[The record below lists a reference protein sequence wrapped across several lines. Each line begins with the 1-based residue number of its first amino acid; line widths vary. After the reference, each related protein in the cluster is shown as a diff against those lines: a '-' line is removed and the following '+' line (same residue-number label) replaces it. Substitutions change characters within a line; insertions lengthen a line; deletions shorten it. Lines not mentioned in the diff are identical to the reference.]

1 MNKQGIFTQLE
12 KQKGTPLTD
21 NEIDKV
27 LEHLEIPQNTNGN
40 YIDAFNRDI
49 SYNGIKTLKRPYTQL
64 SLTPD
69 HLNELEVC
77 RNDIFYFVRYY
88 CKILTKNGITRP
100 EIRDYQN
107 EFLGML
113 SSGDDVIA
121 SLPRQCVAGETKIT
135 INGDEISIKDFFE
148 NSKKELLQQT
158 DELFLESYKL
168 NDAYTAESPFGN
180 LKVDQIHKTKKF
192 QIFKITLENGLTLH
206 ASENHVIIGKNDEEI
221 HIKECL
227 NKVIKTKFGLSRV
240 ISKEYINNDYCYDLS
255 LRDFHLYYTNGI
267 LSHNSGKSVT
277 SGLYLLWI
285 ANFTPNINIG
295 IAGNKLDLAMEVLD
309 KIKKIFTELP
319 MWMKQGIEAWNK
331 TYIQF
336 ENGTRILTSATS
348 GDSFRGYSVHLLLID
363 EVAFVSSDKWTAL
376 EDSVFPAQDALSK
389 KQKILI
395 STPNGMGNQWYH
407 LVSGAINNKNGY
419 RYFSTDWKKIPRYNR
434 DGTQKEPNVFKDEII
449 RKHGKRYFAQNY
461 ELEFLGSSNTL
472 ISAYALKNLEPCD
485 ENIVS
490 YNTLFDGL
498 RIFEEPIKNNHYIV
512 GVDPNKCG
520 IDNLAIQVLNVTELP
535 FKQVASYNSNISYL
549 NAPSKI
555 FDLGRHYNNAM
566 IIVENN
572 IDNSIVDTLYYQY
585 EYDGE
590 IYKEKNKNLLGFRT
604 TKKTKK
610 ILLSILKKLIE
621 ENKLIIKDKKTID
634 ELFVFV
640 EQQNGSF
647 SAQDGFK
654 DDLVMALC
662 VCLAPF
668 IEIKDFEDFQTFL
681 KFIETE
687 NELLEKEQNQ
697 MRELFVGFSF
707 STEITDED
715 IDVLGKETLSFDY

>member
-135 INGDEISIKDFFE
+135 INGNEISIKDFFE

-434 DGTQKEPNVFKDEII
+434 DGTQKDPNVFKDEII

-485 ENIVS
+485 ENLVS

-640 EQQNGSF
+640 EQNNGSF

>member
-1 MNKQGIFTQLE
+1 MKFQKIYNLIYYTKFKACKEMNKQGIFTQLE
-12 KQKGTPLTD
+12 KQKGTPLTED
-21 NEIDKV
+21 EIDKV

-113 SSGDDVIA
+113 SSGDDIIA
-121 SLPRQCVAGETKIT
+121 SLPRQ
-135 INGDEISIKDFFE
+135 
-148 NSKKELLQQT
+148 
-158 DELFLESYKL
+158 
-168 NDAYTAESPFGN
+168 
-180 LKVDQIHKTKKF
+180 
-192 QIFKITLENGLTLH
+192 
-206 ASENHVIIGKNDEEI
+206 
-221 HIKECL
+221 
-227 NKVIKTKFGLSRV
+227 
-240 ISKEYINNDYCYDLS
+240 
-255 LRDFHLYYTNGI
+255 
-267 LSHNSGKSVT
+267 SGKSVT

-309 KIKKIFTELP
+309 KIKKIFIELP

-363 EVAFVSSDKWTAL
+363 EVAFVSSEKWAAL

-434 DGTQKEPNVFKDEII
+434 DGTQKDPNVFKDEII

-485 ENIVS
+485 DNLVS

-520 IDNLAIQVLNVTELP
+520 IDNLAIQVLNVTEFP

-604 TKKTKK
+604 TKKSKK

-634 ELFVFV
+634 EFFVFV

-687 NELLEKEQNQ
+687 NELLEKEHEQ

>member
-12 KQKGTPLTD
+12 KQKGTPLTE

-135 INGDEISIKDFFE
+135 INGNEISIKDFFE

-363 EVAFVSSDKWTAL
+363 EVAFVSSEKWTAL

-707 STEITDED
+707 STEITDDD
-715 IDVLGKETLSFDY
+715 IDVLGKETLSLYS

>member
-12 KQKGTPLTD
+12 KQKGTPLTE

-69 HLNELEVC
+69 HLNELEIC

-113 SSGDDVIA
+113 SSGDDVVA
-121 SLPRQCVAGETKIT
+121 SLPRQ
-135 INGDEISIKDFFE
+135 
-148 NSKKELLQQT
+148 
-158 DELFLESYKL
+158 
-168 NDAYTAESPFGN
+168 
-180 LKVDQIHKTKKF
+180 
-192 QIFKITLENGLTLH
+192 
-206 ASENHVIIGKNDEEI
+206 
-221 HIKECL
+221 
-227 NKVIKTKFGLSRV
+227 
-240 ISKEYINNDYCYDLS
+240 
-255 LRDFHLYYTNGI
+255 
-267 LSHNSGKSVT
+267 SGKSVT

-363 EVAFVSSDKWTAL
+363 EVAFVSSEKWTAL

-407 LVSGAINNKNGY
+407 LVSGASNNKNGY

-434 DGTQKEPNVFKDEII
+434 DGTQKDPNVFKDEII

-604 TKKTKK
+604 TKKSKK

-687 NELLEKEQNQ
+687 NELLEKEHNQ

-715 IDVLGKETLSFDY
+715 IDVLGKETLSLYS

>member
-12 KQKGTPLTD
+12 KQKGTPLTE

-121 SLPRQCVAGETKIT
+121 SLPRQ
-135 INGDEISIKDFFE
+135 
-148 NSKKELLQQT
+148 
-158 DELFLESYKL
+158 
-168 NDAYTAESPFGN
+168 
-180 LKVDQIHKTKKF
+180 
-192 QIFKITLENGLTLH
+192 
-206 ASENHVIIGKNDEEI
+206 
-221 HIKECL
+221 
-227 NKVIKTKFGLSRV
+227 
-240 ISKEYINNDYCYDLS
+240 
-255 LRDFHLYYTNGI
+255 
-267 LSHNSGKSVT
+267 SGKSVT

-363 EVAFVSSDKWTAL
+363 EVAFVSSEKWTAL

-520 IDNLAIQVLNVTELP
+520 IDNLAIQVLNVTEFP

-604 TKKTKK
+604 TKKSKK

-687 NELLEKEQNQ
+687 NELLEKEHEQ

-715 IDVLGKETLSFDY
+715 IDVLGKETLSLYN

>member
-40 YIDAFNRDI
+40 YIDAFNKDI

-121 SLPRQCVAGETKIT
+121 SLPRQ
-135 INGDEISIKDFFE
+135 
-148 NSKKELLQQT
+148 
-158 DELFLESYKL
+158 
-168 NDAYTAESPFGN
+168 
-180 LKVDQIHKTKKF
+180 
-192 QIFKITLENGLTLH
+192 
-206 ASENHVIIGKNDEEI
+206 
-221 HIKECL
+221 
-227 NKVIKTKFGLSRV
+227 
-240 ISKEYINNDYCYDLS
+240 
-255 LRDFHLYYTNGI
+255 
-267 LSHNSGKSVT
+267 SGKSVT

-363 EVAFVSSDKWTAL
+363 EVAFVSSEKWTAL

-434 DGTQKEPNVFKDEII
+434 DGTQKEPDVFKDEII

-485 ENIVS
+485 DNLVS

-520 IDNLAIQVLNVTELP
+520 IDNLAIQVLNVTEFP

>member
-12 KQKGTPLTD
+12 KQKGSPLTE

-121 SLPRQCVAGETKIT
+121 SLPRQCVSGETKIT
-135 INGDEISIKDFFE
+135 INGYEISIKDFFE

-363 EVAFVSSDKWTAL
+363 EVAFVSSEKWTAL

-434 DGTQKEPNVFKDEII
+434 DGTQKDPYVFKDEII

-604 TKKTKK
+604 TKKSKK

-687 NELLEKEQNQ
+687 NELLEKEHEQ

-707 STEITDED
+707 STEITDDD

>member
-12 KQKGTPLTD
+12 KQKGTPLTE

-113 SSGDDVIA
+113 SSGDDVVA
-121 SLPRQCVAGETKIT
+121 SLPRQ
-135 INGDEISIKDFFE
+135 
-148 NSKKELLQQT
+148 
-158 DELFLESYKL
+158 
-168 NDAYTAESPFGN
+168 
-180 LKVDQIHKTKKF
+180 
-192 QIFKITLENGLTLH
+192 
-206 ASENHVIIGKNDEEI
+206 
-221 HIKECL
+221 
-227 NKVIKTKFGLSRV
+227 
-240 ISKEYINNDYCYDLS
+240 
-255 LRDFHLYYTNGI
+255 
-267 LSHNSGKSVT
+267 SGKSVT

-309 KIKKIFTELP
+309 KIKKIFIELP

-348 GDSFRGYSVHLLLID
+348 GDSFRGYSVHLILID

-376 EDSVFPAQDALSK
+376 EDSVFPAQDALAK

-407 LVSGAINNKNGY
+407 LVNGAINNKNGY

-434 DGTQKEPNVFKDEII
+434 DGTQKDPNVFKDEII

-604 TKKTKK
+604 TKKSKK

-715 IDVLGKETLSFDY
+715 IDVLGKETLSLYN

>member
-12 KQKGTPLTD
+12 KQKGTPLTE

-135 INGDEISIKDFFE
+135 INGNEISIKDFFE

-180 LKVDQIHKTKKF
+180 LKVVQIHKTKKF

-363 EVAFVSSDKWTAL
+363 EVAFVSSEKWTAL

-434 DGTQKEPNVFKDEII
+434 DGTQKDPNVFKDEII

-485 ENIVS
+485 ENLVS

>member
-12 KQKGTPLTD
+12 KQKGTPLTE

-180 LKVDQIHKTKKF
+180 LKVVQIHKTKKF

-687 NELLEKEQNQ
+687 NELLEKEHDQ

>member
-135 INGDEISIKDFFE
+135 INGNEISIKDFFE

-363 EVAFVSSDKWTAL
+363 EVAFVSSEKWTAL

>member
-121 SLPRQCVAGETKIT
+121 SLPRQ
-135 INGDEISIKDFFE
+135 
-148 NSKKELLQQT
+148 
-158 DELFLESYKL
+158 
-168 NDAYTAESPFGN
+168 
-180 LKVDQIHKTKKF
+180 
-192 QIFKITLENGLTLH
+192 
-206 ASENHVIIGKNDEEI
+206 
-221 HIKECL
+221 
-227 NKVIKTKFGLSRV
+227 
-240 ISKEYINNDYCYDLS
+240 
-255 LRDFHLYYTNGI
+255 
-267 LSHNSGKSVT
+267 SGKSVT

-363 EVAFVSSDKWTAL
+363 EVAFVSSEKWTAL

-520 IDNLAIQVLNVTELP
+520 IDNLAIQVLNVTEFP

-604 TKKTKK
+604 TKKSKK

-687 NELLEKEQNQ
+687 NELLEKEHNQ

-707 STEITDED
+707 STEITDDD
-715 IDVLGKETLSFDY
+715 IGVLGKETLSFEY

>member
-12 KQKGTPLTD
+12 KQKGTPLTE

-69 HLNELEVC
+69 HLNELEIC

-121 SLPRQCVAGETKIT
+121 SLPRQ
-135 INGDEISIKDFFE
+135 
-148 NSKKELLQQT
+148 
-158 DELFLESYKL
+158 
-168 NDAYTAESPFGN
+168 
-180 LKVDQIHKTKKF
+180 
-192 QIFKITLENGLTLH
+192 
-206 ASENHVIIGKNDEEI
+206 
-221 HIKECL
+221 
-227 NKVIKTKFGLSRV
+227 
-240 ISKEYINNDYCYDLS
+240 
-255 LRDFHLYYTNGI
+255 
-267 LSHNSGKSVT
+267 SGKSVT

-309 KIKKIFTELP
+309 KIKKIFIELP

-348 GDSFRGYSVHLLLID
+348 ADSFRGHSCVGGDEIIHVYDTRDKCEKHLKIKDILEYLNKPNNEYALIKNNRFLIKTTQGFKKFYALLKSKDTQGFKVTLDNNIHFTATATHRVKVSKNIFRQIHKIKVGHKISKHKVISKEKIYNTDFYDFFDIDGNHTYLHKGIIHHNCHLLLID
-363 EVAFVSSDKWTAL
+363 EVAFVSSEKWTAL
-376 EDSVFPAQDALSK
+376 EDSVFPAQDALAK

-395 STPNGMGNQWYH
+395 STPNGMNHWYH
-407 LVSGAINNKNGY
+407 LVSGASNNNKNGY

-520 IDNLAIQVLNVTELP
+520 IDNLAIQVLNVTEFP

>member
-12 KQKGTPLTD
+12 KQKGYPLTE

-40 YIDAFNRDI
+40 YIDAFNKDI

-121 SLPRQCVAGETKIT
+121 SLPRQ
-135 INGDEISIKDFFE
+135 
-148 NSKKELLQQT
+148 
-158 DELFLESYKL
+158 
-168 NDAYTAESPFGN
+168 
-180 LKVDQIHKTKKF
+180 
-192 QIFKITLENGLTLH
+192 
-206 ASENHVIIGKNDEEI
+206 
-221 HIKECL
+221 
-227 NKVIKTKFGLSRV
+227 
-240 ISKEYINNDYCYDLS
+240 
-255 LRDFHLYYTNGI
+255 
-267 LSHNSGKSVT
+267 SGKSVT

-309 KIKKIFTELP
+309 KIKKIFIELP

-336 ENGTRILTSATS
+336 ENGTRILSSATS
-348 GDSFRGYSVHLLLID
+348 GDSFRGHSCLEKNEIIHVYDTRDKCEKHLKIKDILEYLNKPNHEYALIKNNRFLIKTTQGFKKFYALLKSKDTQGFKVTLDNNIHFSATATHRVKVSKNIFRQIHKIKVGHKISKHKVISKEKIYNTDFYDFFDIDGNHTYLHKGIIHHNCHLLLID
-363 EVAFVSSDKWTAL
+363 EVGFVSSEKWTAL
-376 EDSVFPAQDALSK
+376 EDSVFPAQDALAK

-395 STPNGMGNQWYH
+395 STPNGMNHWYH
-407 LVSGAINNKNGY
+407 LVSGASNNKNGY

-434 DGTQKEPNVFKDEII
+434 DGTQKDPNDFKDEII

-472 ISAYALKNLEPCD
+472 ISAYTLKNLEPCD

-604 TKKTKK
+604 TKKSKK

-640 EQQNGSF
+640 EQNNGSF

-687 NELLEKEQNQ
+687 NELLEKEHDQ

-707 STEITDED
+707 STEITDDD
-715 IDVLGKETLSFDY
+715 IGVLGKETLSFDY

>member
-12 KQKGTPLTD
+12 KQKGTPLTE

-40 YIDAFNRDI
+40 YIDAFNKDI

-121 SLPRQCVAGETKIT
+121 SLPRQ
-135 INGDEISIKDFFE
+135 
-148 NSKKELLQQT
+148 
-158 DELFLESYKL
+158 
-168 NDAYTAESPFGN
+168 
-180 LKVDQIHKTKKF
+180 
-192 QIFKITLENGLTLH
+192 
-206 ASENHVIIGKNDEEI
+206 
-221 HIKECL
+221 
-227 NKVIKTKFGLSRV
+227 
-240 ISKEYINNDYCYDLS
+240 
-255 LRDFHLYYTNGI
+255 
-267 LSHNSGKSVT
+267 SGKSVT

-309 KIKKIFTELP
+309 KIKKIFIELP

-348 GDSFRGYSVHLLLID
+348 ADSFRGYSCLEKNEIIQVYDTKDKCEKHLKIKDILECLNKPNNEYALIKNNRFLIKTTQGFKKFYALLKSKDTQGFKVTLDNNIHFSATATHRVKVSKNIFRQIHKIKVGHKISKHKVISKEKIHNTDFYDFFDIDGNHTYLHKGIIHHNCHLLLID
-363 EVAFVSSDKWTAL
+363 EVAFVSSEKWTAL

-395 STPNGMGNQWYH
+395 STPNGMNHWYH
-407 LVSGAINNKNGY
+407 LVSGASNNKNGY

-434 DGTQKEPNVFKDEII
+434 DGTQKDPNAFKDEII

-461 ELEFLGSSNTL
+461 KLEFLGSSNTL
-472 ISAYALKNLEPCD
+472 ISSYALKNLEPCD

-520 IDNLAIQVLNVTELP
+520 IDNLAIQVLNVTEFP

-604 TKKTKK
+604 TKKSKK

-707 STEITDED
+707 STEITDDD
-715 IDVLGKETLSFDY
+715 IDVLGKETLSLYN

>member
-12 KQKGTPLTD
+12 KQKGTALTE

-121 SLPRQCVAGETKIT
+121 SLPRQ
-135 INGDEISIKDFFE
+135 
-148 NSKKELLQQT
+148 
-158 DELFLESYKL
+158 
-168 NDAYTAESPFGN
+168 
-180 LKVDQIHKTKKF
+180 
-192 QIFKITLENGLTLH
+192 
-206 ASENHVIIGKNDEEI
+206 
-221 HIKECL
+221 
-227 NKVIKTKFGLSRV
+227 
-240 ISKEYINNDYCYDLS
+240 
-255 LRDFHLYYTNGI
+255 
-267 LSHNSGKSVT
+267 SGKSVT

-363 EVAFVSSDKWTAL
+363 EVAFVSSEKWTAL

-520 IDNLAIQVLNVTELP
+520 IDNLAIQVLNVTEFP

-604 TKKTKK
+604 TKKSKK

-640 EQQNGSF
+640 EQHNGSF

-687 NELLEKEQNQ
+687 NELLEKEHNQ

-715 IDVLGKETLSFDY
+715 IDVLGKETLSLYN

>member
-12 KQKGTPLTD
+12 KQKGTPLTE

-135 INGDEISIKDFFE
+135 INGNEISIKDFFE

-363 EVAFVSSDKWTAL
+363 EVAFVSSEKWTAL

-434 DGTQKEPNVFKDEII
+434 DGTQKDPNVFKDEII

-485 ENIVS
+485 ENLVS

-640 EQQNGSF
+640 EQHNGSF

-687 NELLEKEQNQ
+687 NELLEKEHDQ

>member
-12 KQKGTPLTD
+12 KQKGTPLTED
-21 NEIDKV
+21 EIDKV

-121 SLPRQCVAGETKIT
+121 SLPRQ
-135 INGDEISIKDFFE
+135 
-148 NSKKELLQQT
+148 
-158 DELFLESYKL
+158 
-168 NDAYTAESPFGN
+168 
-180 LKVDQIHKTKKF
+180 
-192 QIFKITLENGLTLH
+192 
-206 ASENHVIIGKNDEEI
+206 
-221 HIKECL
+221 
-227 NKVIKTKFGLSRV
+227 
-240 ISKEYINNDYCYDLS
+240 
-255 LRDFHLYYTNGI
+255 
-267 LSHNSGKSVT
+267 SGKSVT

-309 KIKKIFTELP
+309 KIKKIFIELP

-348 GDSFRGYSVHLLLID
+348 GDSFRGYSVHLIFID
-363 EVAFVSSDKWTAL
+363 EVAFVSPDKWTAL
-376 EDSVFPAQDALSK
+376 EDSVFPAQQALSK
-389 KQKILI
+389 KQTILC
-395 STPNGMGNQWYH
+395 STPNGMNHWYH

-434 DGTQKEPNVFKDEII
+434 DGTQKEPEVFKDEII

-640 EQQNGSF
+640 EQHNGSF

-687 NELLEKEQNQ
+687 NELLEKEHEQ

>member
-12 KQKGTPLTD
+12 KQKGSPLTE

-40 YIDAFNRDI
+40 YIDAFNKDI

-113 SSGDDVIA
+113 SSGDDIIA
-121 SLPRQCVAGETKIT
+121 SLPRQ
-135 INGDEISIKDFFE
+135 
-148 NSKKELLQQT
+148 
-158 DELFLESYKL
+158 
-168 NDAYTAESPFGN
+168 
-180 LKVDQIHKTKKF
+180 
-192 QIFKITLENGLTLH
+192 
-206 ASENHVIIGKNDEEI
+206 
-221 HIKECL
+221 
-227 NKVIKTKFGLSRV
+227 
-240 ISKEYINNDYCYDLS
+240 
-255 LRDFHLYYTNGI
+255 
-267 LSHNSGKSVT
+267 SGKSVT

-309 KIKKIFTELP
+309 KIKKIFIELP

-348 GDSFRGYSVHLLLID
+348 GDSFRGYSCIGGNEIIQVFDISKNKETSITLKELYSKCNFTPDISYNTQYKVKTTQGYKHFQGIIKSKHTEGFKVTLQNNVTFTATATHRVKVSKNIFRQIGNIEVGHRIQKHKVIAKEKVSDLEFFDFFNVDGNHTYLHKGLIHHNCHLLLID
-363 EVAFVSSDKWTAL
+363 EVGFVSSDKWTAL
-376 EDSVFPAQDALSK
+376 EDSVFPAQQALSK
-389 KQKILI
+389 KQTILC
-395 STPNGMGNQWYH
+395 STPNGMNHWYH
-407 LVSGAINNKNGY
+407 LVTGASNNKNGY

-434 DGTQKEPNVFKDEII
+434 DGTQKDPNVFKDEII

-472 ISAYALKNLEPCD
+472 ISSYALKNLEPCD
-485 ENIVS
+485 EKLVS

-590 IYKEKNKNLLGFRT
+590 IYKEKNKNILGFRT
-604 TKKTKK
+604 TKKSKK

-634 ELFVFV
+634 EFFVFV

-715 IDVLGKETLSFDY
+715 INMLSKETLSFDY

>member
-121 SLPRQCVAGETKIT
+121 SLPRQ
-135 INGDEISIKDFFE
+135 
-148 NSKKELLQQT
+148 
-158 DELFLESYKL
+158 
-168 NDAYTAESPFGN
+168 
-180 LKVDQIHKTKKF
+180 
-192 QIFKITLENGLTLH
+192 
-206 ASENHVIIGKNDEEI
+206 
-221 HIKECL
+221 
-227 NKVIKTKFGLSRV
+227 
-240 ISKEYINNDYCYDLS
+240 
-255 LRDFHLYYTNGI
+255 
-267 LSHNSGKSVT
+267 SGKSVT

-363 EVAFVSSDKWTAL
+363 EVAFVSSEKWTAL

-434 DGTQKEPNVFKDEII
+434 DGTQKEPDVFKDEII

-520 IDNLAIQVLNVTELP
+520 IDNLAIQVLNVTEFP

-604 TKKTKK
+604 TKKSKK

-687 NELLEKEQNQ
+687 NELLEKEHNQ

-715 IDVLGKETLSFDY
+715 IDVLGKETLSFEY

>member
-12 KQKGTPLTD
+12 KQKGTPLTE

-121 SLPRQCVAGETKIT
+121 SLPRQ
-135 INGDEISIKDFFE
+135 
-148 NSKKELLQQT
+148 
-158 DELFLESYKL
+158 
-168 NDAYTAESPFGN
+168 
-180 LKVDQIHKTKKF
+180 
-192 QIFKITLENGLTLH
+192 
-206 ASENHVIIGKNDEEI
+206 
-221 HIKECL
+221 
-227 NKVIKTKFGLSRV
+227 
-240 ISKEYINNDYCYDLS
+240 
-255 LRDFHLYYTNGI
+255 
-267 LSHNSGKSVT
+267 SGKSVT

-309 KIKKIFTELP
+309 KIKKIFIELP

-348 GDSFRGYSVHLLLID
+348 GDSFRGHSCVGGDEIIHVYDTRDKCEKHLKIKDILEYLNKPNNEYALIKNNRFLIKTTQGFKKFYALLKSKDTQGFKVTLDNNIHFTATATHRVKVSKNIFRQIHKIKVGHKIRKHKVISKEKIYNTDFYDFFDIDGNHTYLHKGIIHHNCHLLLID

-376 EDSVFPAQDALSK
+376 EDSVFPAQDALAK

-395 STPNGMGNQWYH
+395 STPNGMNHWYH
-407 LVSGAINNKNGY
+407 LVSGSSNNKNGY

-434 DGTQKEPNVFKDEII
+434 DGTQKEPDVFKDEII

>member
-121 SLPRQCVAGETKIT
+121 SLPRQ
-135 INGDEISIKDFFE
+135 
-148 NSKKELLQQT
+148 
-158 DELFLESYKL
+158 
-168 NDAYTAESPFGN
+168 
-180 LKVDQIHKTKKF
+180 
-192 QIFKITLENGLTLH
+192 
-206 ASENHVIIGKNDEEI
+206 
-221 HIKECL
+221 
-227 NKVIKTKFGLSRV
+227 
-240 ISKEYINNDYCYDLS
+240 
-255 LRDFHLYYTNGI
+255 
-267 LSHNSGKSVT
+267 SGKSVT

-309 KIKKIFTELP
+309 KIKKIFIELP

-348 GDSFRGYSVHLLLID
+348 GDSFRGHSCVGGDEIIQVYDTRDKCEKHLKIKDILEYLNKPNNEYALIKNNRFLIKTTQGFKKFYALLKSKDTQGFKVTLDNNIHFTATATHRVKVSKNIFRQIGKIKVGHKIRKHKVISKEKIYNTDFYDFFDIDGNHTYLHKGIIHHNCHLLLID

-376 EDSVFPAQDALSK
+376 EDSVFPAQDALAK

-395 STPNGMGNQWYH
+395 STPNGMNHWYH
-407 LVSGAINNKNGY
+407 LVSGASNNNKNGY

-640 EQQNGSF
+640 EQNNGSF

-687 NELLEKEQNQ
+687 NELLEKEHNQ

-707 STEITDED
+707 STEITDDD
-715 IDVLGKETLSFDY
+715 IGVLGKETLSLYS

>member
-12 KQKGTPLTD
+12 KQKGTPLTE

-113 SSGDDVIA
+113 SSGDDVVA
-121 SLPRQCVAGETKIT
+121 SLPRQ
-135 INGDEISIKDFFE
+135 
-148 NSKKELLQQT
+148 
-158 DELFLESYKL
+158 
-168 NDAYTAESPFGN
+168 
-180 LKVDQIHKTKKF
+180 
-192 QIFKITLENGLTLH
+192 
-206 ASENHVIIGKNDEEI
+206 
-221 HIKECL
+221 
-227 NKVIKTKFGLSRV
+227 
-240 ISKEYINNDYCYDLS
+240 
-255 LRDFHLYYTNGI
+255 
-267 LSHNSGKSVT
+267 SGKSVT

-363 EVAFVSSDKWTAL
+363 EVAFVSSEKWTAL

-434 DGTQKEPNVFKDEII
+434 DGTQKEPDVFKDEII

-520 IDNLAIQVLNVTELP
+520 IDNLAIQVLNVTEFP

-604 TKKTKK
+604 TKKSKK

-640 EQQNGSF
+640 EQNNGSF

>member
-12 KQKGTPLTD
+12 KQKGTPLTE

-135 INGDEISIKDFFE
+135 INGNEISIKDFFE

-309 KIKKIFTELP
+309 KIKKIFIELP

-363 EVAFVSSDKWTAL
+363 EVAFVSSEKWTAL

-434 DGTQKEPNVFKDEII
+434 DGTQKEPDVFKDEII

-520 IDNLAIQVLNVTELP
+520 IDNLAIQVLNVTEFP

-687 NELLEKEQNQ
+687 NELLEKEHDQ

-715 IDVLGKETLSFDY
+715 IDVLGKETLSLYN

>member
-1 MNKQGIFTQLE
+1 MVKNNRFLIKTTQGYKHFQGIIKSKHTDGFKVTLQNNVTFTATATHRVKVSKNIFRQIGNIE
-12 KQKGTPLTD
+12 VGHRIQKH
-21 NEIDKV
+21 K
-27 LEHLEIPQNTNGN
+27 
-40 YIDAFNRDI
+40 
-49 SYNGIKTLKRPYTQL
+49 
-64 SLTPD
+64 
-69 HLNELEVC
+69 
-77 RNDIFYFVRYY
+77 
-88 CKILTKNGITRP
+88 
-100 EIRDYQN
+100 
-107 EFLGML
+107 
-113 SSGDDVIA
+113 VIA
-121 SLPRQCVAGETKIT
+121 KEKVSDLEFF
-135 INGDEISIKDFFE
+135 DFF
-148 NSKKELLQQT
+148 NV
-158 DELFLESYKL
+158 D
-168 NDAYTAESPFGN
+168 GN
-180 LKVDQIHKTKKF
+180 HTYLHKGIIH
-192 QIFKITLENGLTLH
+192 
-206 ASENHVIIGKNDEEI
+206 
-221 HIKECL
+221 
-227 NKVIKTKFGLSRV
+227 
-240 ISKEYINNDYCYDLS
+240 
-255 LRDFHLYYTNGI
+255 
-267 LSHNSGKSVT
+267 HNC
-277 SGLYLLWI
+277 
-285 ANFTPNINIG
+285 
-295 IAGNKLDLAMEVLD
+295 
-309 KIKKIFTELP
+309 
-319 MWMKQGIEAWNK
+319 
-331 TYIQF
+331 
-336 ENGTRILTSATS
+336 
-348 GDSFRGYSVHLLLID
+348 HLLLID

-434 DGTQKEPNVFKDEII
+434 DGTQKEPDVFKDEII

-520 IDNLAIQVLNVTELP
+520 IDNLAIQVLNVTEFP

-687 NELLEKEQNQ
+687 NELLEKEHDQ

>member
-12 KQKGTPLTD
+12 KQKGSPLTE

-40 YIDAFNRDI
+40 YIDAFNKDI

-113 SSGDDVIA
+113 SSGDDIIA
-121 SLPRQCVAGETKIT
+121 SLPRQ
-135 INGDEISIKDFFE
+135 
-148 NSKKELLQQT
+148 
-158 DELFLESYKL
+158 
-168 NDAYTAESPFGN
+168 
-180 LKVDQIHKTKKF
+180 
-192 QIFKITLENGLTLH
+192 
-206 ASENHVIIGKNDEEI
+206 
-221 HIKECL
+221 
-227 NKVIKTKFGLSRV
+227 
-240 ISKEYINNDYCYDLS
+240 
-255 LRDFHLYYTNGI
+255 
-267 LSHNSGKSVT
+267 SGKSVT

-309 KIKKIFTELP
+309 KIKKIFIELP

-348 GDSFRGYSVHLLLID
+348 GDSFRGYSCIGGNEIIQVFDISKNKETSITLKELYSKCNFTPDISYNTQYKVKTTQGYKHFQGIIKSKHTEGFKVTLQNNVTFTATATHRVKVSKNIFRQIGNIEVGHRIQKHKVIAKEKVSDLEFFDFFNVDGNHTYLHKGLIHHNCHLLLID
-363 EVAFVSSDKWTAL
+363 EVAFVTSDKWTAL

-395 STPNGMGNQWYH
+395 STPNGMNHWYH
-407 LVSGAINNKNGY
+407 LVTGASNNKNGY

-434 DGTQKEPNVFKDEII
+434 DGTQKDPNVFKDEII

-472 ISAYALKNLEPCD
+472 ISSYALKNLEPCD
-485 ENIVS
+485 EKLVS

-590 IYKEKNKNLLGFRT
+590 IYKEKNKNILGFRT
-604 TKKTKK
+604 TKKSKK

-715 IDVLGKETLSFDY
+715 IDMLSKETLSFDY

>member
-12 KQKGTPLTD
+12 KQKGSPLTE

-40 YIDAFNRDI
+40 YIDAFNKDI

-113 SSGDDVIA
+113 SSGDDIIA
-121 SLPRQCVAGETKIT
+121 SLPRQ
-135 INGDEISIKDFFE
+135 
-148 NSKKELLQQT
+148 
-158 DELFLESYKL
+158 
-168 NDAYTAESPFGN
+168 
-180 LKVDQIHKTKKF
+180 
-192 QIFKITLENGLTLH
+192 
-206 ASENHVIIGKNDEEI
+206 
-221 HIKECL
+221 
-227 NKVIKTKFGLSRV
+227 
-240 ISKEYINNDYCYDLS
+240 
-255 LRDFHLYYTNGI
+255 
-267 LSHNSGKSVT
+267 SGKSVT

-309 KIKKIFTELP
+309 KIKKIFIELP

-348 GDSFRGYSVHLLLID
+348 ADSFRGYSCIGGNEIIQVFDISKNKETSITLKELYSKCNFTPDISYNTQYKVKTTQGYKHFQGIIKSKHTEGFKVTLQNNVTFTATATHRVKVSTKNIFRQIGNIEVGHRIQKHKVIAKEKVSDLEFFDFFNVDGNHTYLHKGLIHHNCHLLLID
-363 EVAFVSSDKWTAL
+363 EVAFVTSDKWTAL

-395 STPNGMGNQWYH
+395 STPNGMNHWYH
-407 LVSGAINNKNGY
+407 LVSGASNNKNGY
-419 RYFSTDWKKIPRYNR
+419 RYFSTDWNKIPRYNR
-434 DGTQKEPNVFKDEII
+434 DGTQKDPNVFKDEII

-472 ISAYALKNLEPCD
+472 ISSYALKNLEPCD
-485 ENIVS
+485 EKLVS

-498 RIFEEPIKNNHYIV
+498 RIFEEPIKNNSYIV

-604 TKKTKK
+604 TKKSKK

-634 ELFVFV
+634 EFFVFV

-715 IDVLGKETLSFDY
+715 INMLSKETLSFDY

>member
-12 KQKGTPLTD
+12 KQKGSPLTE

-40 YIDAFNRDI
+40 YIDAFNKDI

-113 SSGDDVIA
+113 SSGDDIIA
-121 SLPRQCVAGETKIT
+121 SLPRQ
-135 INGDEISIKDFFE
+135 
-148 NSKKELLQQT
+148 
-158 DELFLESYKL
+158 
-168 NDAYTAESPFGN
+168 
-180 LKVDQIHKTKKF
+180 
-192 QIFKITLENGLTLH
+192 
-206 ASENHVIIGKNDEEI
+206 
-221 HIKECL
+221 
-227 NKVIKTKFGLSRV
+227 
-240 ISKEYINNDYCYDLS
+240 
-255 LRDFHLYYTNGI
+255 
-267 LSHNSGKSVT
+267 SGKSVT

-309 KIKKIFTELP
+309 KIKKIFIELP

-348 GDSFRGYSVHLLLID
+348 GDSFRGYSCIGGNEIIQVFDISKNKETSITLKELYSKCNFTPDISYNTQYKVKTTQGYKHFQGIIKSKHTEGFKVTLQNNVTFTATATHRVKVSKNIFRQIGNIEVGHRIQKHKVIAKEKVSDLEFFDFFNVDGNHTYLHKGLIHHNCHLLLID
-363 EVAFVSSDKWTAL
+363 EVGFVSSDKWTAL

-395 STPNGMGNQWYH
+395 STPNGMNHWYH
-407 LVSGAINNKNGY
+407 LVTGASNNKNGY

-434 DGTQKEPNVFKDEII
+434 DGTQKDPNVFKDEII

-472 ISAYALKNLEPCD
+472 ISSYALKNLEPCD
-485 ENIVS
+485 EKLVS

-604 TKKTKK
+604 TKKSKK

-634 ELFVFV
+634 EFFVFV

-715 IDVLGKETLSFDY
+715 IDMLSKETLSFDY

>member
-1 MNKQGIFTQLE
+1 M
-12 KQKGTPLTD
+12 
-21 NEIDKV
+21 
-27 LEHLEIPQNTNGN
+27 
-40 YIDAFNRDI
+40 
-49 SYNGIKTLKRPYTQL
+49 
-64 SLTPD
+64 
-69 HLNELEVC
+69 
-77 RNDIFYFVRYY
+77 
-88 CKILTKNGITRP
+88 KII
-100 EIRDYQN
+100 
-107 EFLGML
+107 
-113 SSGDDVIA
+113 
-121 SLPRQCVAGETKIT
+121 
-135 INGDEISIKDFFE
+135 
-148 NSKKELLQQT
+148 
-158 DELFLESYKL
+158 ESYKVKDKFMKTPIGDIEIL
-168 NDAYTAESPFGN
+168 F
-180 LKVDQIHKTKKF
+180 VHKTIKYD
-192 QIFKITLENGLTLH
+192 IFEIILENGLKLQGSGEH
-206 ASENHVIIGKNDEEI
+206 SVITSKGFEI
-221 HIKECL
+221 KLKHSLGVELATIYGAA
-227 NKVIKTKFGLSRV
+227 KVISIKFIKHDHCFDVTL
-240 ISKEYINNDYCYDLS
+240 K
-255 LRDFHLYYTNGI
+255 DFHLYYTNGI

-309 KIKKIFTELP
+309 KIKKIFIELP

-348 GDSFRGYSVHLLLID
+348 ADSFRGYSCHLLLID
-363 EVAFVSSDKWTAL
+363 EVGFVSSEKWTAL
-376 EDSVFPAQDALSK
+376 EDSVFPAQDALAK

-395 STPNGMGNQWYH
+395 STPNGMNHWYH
-407 LVSGAINNKNGY
+407 LVSGASNNKNGY

-434 DGTQKEPNVFKDEII
+434 DGTQKEPDVFKDEII

-485 ENIVS
+485 ENLVS

-687 NELLEKEQNQ
+687 NELLEKEHNQ

-715 IDVLGKETLSFDY
+715 IDVLGKETLSLYN

>member
-12 KQKGTPLTD
+12 KQKGTPLTE

-121 SLPRQCVAGETKIT
+121 SLPRQ
-135 INGDEISIKDFFE
+135 
-148 NSKKELLQQT
+148 
-158 DELFLESYKL
+158 
-168 NDAYTAESPFGN
+168 
-180 LKVDQIHKTKKF
+180 
-192 QIFKITLENGLTLH
+192 
-206 ASENHVIIGKNDEEI
+206 
-221 HIKECL
+221 
-227 NKVIKTKFGLSRV
+227 
-240 ISKEYINNDYCYDLS
+240 
-255 LRDFHLYYTNGI
+255 
-267 LSHNSGKSVT
+267 SGKSVT

-309 KIKKIFTELP
+309 KIKKIFIELP

-348 GDSFRGYSVHLLLID
+348 GDSFRGHSCHLLLID

-376 EDSVFPAQDALSK
+376 EDSVFPAQDALAK

-407 LVSGAINNKNGY
+407 LVSGASNNKNGY

-434 DGTQKEPNVFKDEII
+434 DGTQKDPNVFKDEII

-485 ENIVS
+485 ENLVS

-520 IDNLAIQVLNVTELP
+520 IDNLAIQVLNVTEFP

-590 IYKEKNKNLLGFRT
+590 IYREKNKNLLGFRT
-604 TKKTKK
+604 TKKSKK

-715 IDVLGKETLSFDY
+715 IDVLGKETLSLYN

>member
-12 KQKGTPLTD
+12 KQKGTPLTE

-121 SLPRQCVAGETKIT
+121 SLPRQ
-135 INGDEISIKDFFE
+135 
-148 NSKKELLQQT
+148 
-158 DELFLESYKL
+158 
-168 NDAYTAESPFGN
+168 
-180 LKVDQIHKTKKF
+180 
-192 QIFKITLENGLTLH
+192 
-206 ASENHVIIGKNDEEI
+206 
-221 HIKECL
+221 
-227 NKVIKTKFGLSRV
+227 
-240 ISKEYINNDYCYDLS
+240 
-255 LRDFHLYYTNGI
+255 
-267 LSHNSGKSVT
+267 SGKSVT

-434 DGTQKEPNVFKDEII
+434 DGTQKDPDVFKDEII

-604 TKKTKK
+604 TKKSKK

-687 NELLEKEQNQ
+687 NELLEKEHEQ

-715 IDVLGKETLSFDY
+715 IDVLGKETLSFD

>member
-12 KQKGTPLTD
+12 KQKGAPLTE

-27 LEHLEIPQNTNGN
+27 LEHLEIPQNINGN
-40 YIDAFNRDI
+40 YIDAFNKDI

-113 SSGDDVIA
+113 SSGDDIIA
-121 SLPRQCVAGETKIT
+121 SLPRQ
-135 INGDEISIKDFFE
+135 
-148 NSKKELLQQT
+148 
-158 DELFLESYKL
+158 
-168 NDAYTAESPFGN
+168 
-180 LKVDQIHKTKKF
+180 
-192 QIFKITLENGLTLH
+192 
-206 ASENHVIIGKNDEEI
+206 
-221 HIKECL
+221 
-227 NKVIKTKFGLSRV
+227 
-240 ISKEYINNDYCYDLS
+240 
-255 LRDFHLYYTNGI
+255 
-267 LSHNSGKSVT
+267 SGKSVT

-309 KIKKIFTELP
+309 KIKKIFIELP

-363 EVAFVSSDKWTAL
+363 EVAFVSSEKWAAL

-407 LVSGAINNKNGY
+407 LVSGASNNKNGY

-434 DGTQKEPNVFKDEII
+434 DGTQKDPNVFKDEII

-520 IDNLAIQVLNVTELP
+520 IDNLAIQVLNVTEFP

-604 TKKTKK
+604 TKKSKK

-687 NELLEKEQNQ
+687 NELLEKEHEQ